1 MADTEGKADTAVPV
15 EDKSGDGLTKKQRQN
30 AKKREKAKARK
41 LAEKLA
47 ASSMDAAV
55 LEEKEGAIAADA
67 SARESTDTTKKKKR
81 KKKKPKG
88 GPSVCRGSAPFTNKV
103 GQSSPCSI
111 PISRMYPTKDFPEGE
126 IQQYPGD
133 TNSHRYNSKELREQ
147 ELADDAGAQRLLD
160 LRHAADVHR
169 QVRQDF
175 QRWVKPGKT
184 MIEMAQYIENGT
196 KALLGDAG
204 RGANQQWKD
213 RGWGFPTGLSINHCA
228 AHYTP
233 NYGDK
238 MVLGADDVMK
248 VDFGTQINGHI
259 IDCAFTV
266 HFNEKFDPLVE
277 AVKDATNTG
286 IAAAG
291 IDVRL
296 CDVGGAIQEV
306 MESYEVELDGKTYP
320 VKSIRNLNGHSIG
333 PWQIHAGKSVP
344 IVNNGDTQRMEEN
357 EQYAIETFGSTGRGC
372 VVEEGECS
380 HYMKNFDA
388 PRANLRSK
396 KARELLNHIDEYH
409 GTLAFARRWLDDNG
423 QDKYLMGLKQLCD
436 ADIVRAYPPLCE
448 NKGAYTAQYEHT
460 ILLRPTCKEVLS
472 RGEDY

>member
-1 MADTEGKADTAVPV
+1 VDTVEGNAAVAAAGVGAD
-15 EDKSGDGLTKKQRQN
+15 GDGLTKKQRQN
-30 AKKREKAKARK
+30 AKKREKAKAKK

-47 ASSMDAAV
+47 AASMGDGEVVVEEA
-55 LEEKEGAIAADA
+55 EKEGGGEVGEGGAV
-67 SARESTDTTKKKKR
+67 TNKKKR

-88 GPSVCRGSAPFTNKV
+88 GPSPCRGSNPFNNKV
-103 GQSSPCSI
+103 GQSSPCTI
-111 PISRMYPTKDFPEGE
+111 PVCKQYPKEDFPEGE
-126 IQQYPGD
+126 IQQYEGD
-133 TNSHRYNSKELREQ
+133 SNTHRYNSRELQ
-147 ELADDAGAQRLLD
+147 AKDQLDPQRLKD
-160 LRHAADVHR
+160 LRHAAEVHR

-175 QRWVKPGKT
+175 QRWVRPGRT

-204 RGANQQWKD
+204 RGHNQQWKEK
-213 RGWGFPTGLSINHCA
+213 GWGFPTGLSINHCA

-248 VDFGTQINGHI
+248 VDFGTQINGNI

-266 HFNEKFDPLVE
+266 HFNEKFDPLVA
-277 AVKDATNTG
+277 AVKDATDTG
-286 IAAAG
+286 IKAAG

-296 CDVGGAIQEV
+296 CDVGASIQEV

-380 HYMKNFDA
+380 HYMKNFEA
-388 PRANLRSK
+388 PAKANLRSK
-396 KARELLNHIDEYH
+396 KARELLNHIDEHH

-423 QDKYLMGLKQLCD
+423 QSKYLMGLKQLCD

-448 NKGAYTAQYEHT
+448 PKGSYTAQYEHT
-460 ILLRPTCKEVLS
+460 ILLRPTCKEVLT